1 LQPRF
6 KELMGRL
13 ARKNG
18 WFVPVATLLDYLAAQ
33 RGVTVLTTAGRH
45 SLERAWFRSKLRV
58 GHT

>member
-1 LQPRF
+1 
-6 KELMGRL
+6 
-13 ARKNG
+13 
-18 WFVPVATLLDYLAAQ
+18 VPVATLLDYLAAQ